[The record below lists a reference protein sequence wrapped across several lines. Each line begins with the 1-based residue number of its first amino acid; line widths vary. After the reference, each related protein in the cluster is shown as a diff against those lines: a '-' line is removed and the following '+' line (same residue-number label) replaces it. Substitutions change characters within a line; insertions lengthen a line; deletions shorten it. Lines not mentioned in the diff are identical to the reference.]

1 MNRLETRT
9 NRVLAFLVGL
19 LLPVLTLQTRYVGTP
34 VDWTSRVVPVD
45 VLCAIFLAIFALRHP
60 MRPLPWPAALYLP
73 AIVLSLFPGLLVTP
87 GPERDVWAQ
96 FLGLGMG
103 FAFYVL
109 GLNLG
114 AAPGAVGA
122 LLAGTAEAVAAE
134 AVIVYH
140 DVLVP
145 AAPWFP
151 DPMPGRARGTF
162 KANGQLGAYGFCAA
176 GLLATF
182 GAPAGSPGRRTL
194 WVLAA
199 LLSASFVFPAS
210 RRTGMLCVFL
220 WAAAFLALGVRF
232 ARKVPYRL
240 LAAGF
245 LAAGVGIA
253 VYRAHLEDSFVGR
266 RVQAAVSGLRDRDN
280 FVERQHRRTLATF
293 DAWFPWGFGAGRGHW
308 IDPQDG
314 HEVHNGLL
322 AVFVEQG
329 ILGLVG
335 FADMMLYPLFRS
347 DSPGATVDRFL
358 TGRGDE
364 DAALFR
370 AIAASFLLVSFV
382 FVIHN
387 TLYRDR
393 TFLLYLGLVTSWGR
407 R

>member
-1 MNRLETRT
+1 MSGLETRT
-9 NRVLAFLVGL
+9 NRGLAFLVGL

-60 MRPLPWPAALYLP
+60 MRPLPWPAALYL
-73 AIVLSLFPGLLVTP
+73 AAVVFSLFPGLLVTP

-114 AAPGAVGA
+114 RSPGAVAA
-122 LLAGTAEAVAAE
+122 LLAGTAAAVAAE

-145 AAPWFP
+145 SSPWFP

-182 GAPAGSPGRRTL
+182 GAVAGSPGRRTL
-194 WVLAA
+194 GVLTA

-220 WAAAFLALGVRF
+220 WAAVFLALGVRF

-245 LAAGVGIA
+245 LAVGVGVA
-253 VYRAHLEDSFVGR
+253 VYRAHLETSFVGR

-293 DAWFPWGFGAGRGHW
+293 EEWFPWGFGAGRGHW
-308 IDPQDG
+308 IDPRDG

-329 ILGLVG
+329 ILGFVG
-335 FADMMLYPLFRS
+335 FAGMMLYPLFRS
-347 DSPGATVDRFL
+347 ASGNASADGGVH
-358 TGRGDE
+358 GGGDE

-370 AIAASFLLVSFV
+370 AIASSFLLVSFV
-382 FVIHN
+382 FIIHN

-393 TFLLYLGLVTSWGR
+393 TFLLYLGLVTSWEKR
-407 R
+407 

>member
-1 MNRLETRT
+1 MSRVETRT
-9 NRVLAFLVGL
+9 NRALAFLVGL
-19 LLPVLTLQTRYVGTP
+19 LLPLLTLQTRYVGTP

-45 VLCAIFLAIFALRHP
+45 LLCAAFLAVFALRHP
-60 MRPLPWPAALYLP
+60 MRPLPWPAALYLG

-103 FAFYVL
+103 FAFYIL

-114 AAPGAVGA
+114 PAPAAVGA
-122 LLAGTAEAVAAE
+122 LLAGTAVAVAGEAV
-134 AVIVYH
+134 VVYH

-145 AAPWFP
+145 SAPWFP

-182 GAPAGSPGRRTL
+182 GAVTGGPGRRTL
-194 WVLAA
+194 FVLAA
-199 LLSASFVFPAS
+199 FLAASFVFPAS

-220 WAAAFLALGVRF
+220 WAAAFLALGARF
-232 ARKVPYRL
+232 ARTPFYKL

-245 LAAGVGIA
+245 LAAAAGIA
-253 VYRAHLEDSFVGR
+253 AYRAHLEDSFVGR

-280 FVERQHRRTLATF
+280 FVERQHRNSLRTF
-293 DAWFPWGFGAGRGHW
+293 GEWFPWGFGAGRGHW
-308 IDPQDG
+308 IDPHDG

-329 ILGLVG
+329 ALGLVG
-335 FADMMLYPLFRS
+335 FAGMMLYPLFRRAGGRS
-347 DSPGATVDRFL
+347 DG
-358 TGRGDE
+358 

-370 AIAASFLLVSFV
+370 AIRASFLLVSFV
-382 FVIHN
+382 FIVHN

-393 TFLLYLGLVTSWGR
+393 TFLLYLGLVSSWDPRDEGGR
-407 R
+407 G